1 MRQKKQSNKTI
12 RGLVLELR
20 PNDNQKVLLS
30 KHLDGCRFIYNQ
42 YVEEYLKAIKENRL
56 PNYKDCQDLRAEHE
70 FLKDSYSWTLQHVL
84 CVFKQTNKIN
94 RTKRSKG
101 QKVGLVRFKSK
112 NLAQIIFISII

>member
-84 CVFKQTNKIN
+84 YVFKQTNKIN

-112 NLAQIIFISII
+112 NLTQIIFISII